1 MRVLGVDPGS
11 VSAAWALLLSDGRAV
26 CGDVPVVNKMVDGR
40 NFHRLMQTQAP
51 DFAVVE
57 RVSAMPKQG
66 VSSSFRFGQGLGLI
80 QGVIYASGVALVEV
94 APGTWKRHFKLGADK
109 EAARA
114 LALKR
119 FPHVDNLDRKRD
131 AGRAEAL
138 LIALWFE
145 EQGL

>member
-11 VSAAWALLLSDGRAV
+11 ISAAWALLSDGCAV

-40 NFHRLMQTQAP
+40 TFHRLVQAQAP